1 MKVQTGSL
9 VARLDGV
16 DFPLRGDGLRFQ
28 QFETEA
34 PADYLVS
41 LSFGDAPVSEWRV
54 SERLGESWNPKA
66 GVLEVKVTE
75 WDASFS
81 LRANRVRASLPGRW
95 PRAVDSL
102 LATSSQIFSITTGR
116 AVFFH
121 AACVER
127 NGKAFMFLGRSG
139 AGKTT
144 AAFLSVEA
152 GARVLAEEMTCVCG
166 LDAEGALKVAT
177 LPFRQRGGTLV
188 SPLVLPLE
196 RILVLN
202 QSNCDRVTK
211 LSRSAELSALARC
224 ATIGSRHPLMMSA
237 AFGLVRR
244 IAEMAEI
251 RLLEFRKSSEFW
263 HAVDDDL
270 GAK

>member
-1 MKVQTGSL
+1 MRVRTGAL
-9 VARLDGV
+9 VARLEGV

-28 QFETEA
+28 EFETEA

-54 SERLGESWNPKA
+54 SERLGENWNPSA
-66 GVLEVKVTE
+66 GVLEIRVTE
-75 WDASFS
+75 WHASLS
-81 LRANRVRASLPGRW
+81 LRDNEVRASLPGRW

-102 LATSSQIFSITTGR
+102 LATSSQVLSITTGR
-116 AVFFH
+116 ALFFH
-121 AACVER
+121 ASCVER
-127 NGKAFMFLGRSG
+127 NGRAFMFLGRSG

-166 LDAEGALKVAT
+166 FDAEGALKVAT
-177 LPFRQRGGTLV
+177 LPFWQRGGTRV

-202 QSNCDRVTK
+202 QSDRDRVSK
-211 LSRSAELSALARC
+211 LSRSAGLSALARC
-224 ATIGSRHPLMMSA
+224 ATVGSRHPLVMSA
-237 AFGLVRR
+237 AFDLVQR

-251 RLLEFRKSSEFW
+251 RLLDFRKSSEFW

-270 GAK
+270 RAK